1 MDGSSCPIEGKI
13 FDFLHFFPN
22 LSKDDIEDEEAW
34 EPQDI
39 RQAVQDIR
47 GAVKKVSLFI
57 FCFVL
62 YITPFEE

>member
-1 MDGSSCPIEGKI
+1 MEVVARLKEKFSI
-13 FDFLHFFPN
+13 FYIFSN

-47 GAVKKVSLFI
+47 GAVKTVSLFI

-62 YITPFEE
+62 YITPFEES